1 MKNIVAKLTLRQLKL
16 NFRRTII
23 TIIGIALSVTMLT
36 ATASV
41 VTSFLDG
48 VKRDEISQ
56 NGEWHTR
63 LDDMPMKNTDK
74 IKEKIPNVSD
84 VLFLEW
90 EGFAPIPQKGDKKFF
105 YIEGYSK
112 NTFDHFNVTISQ
124 GRLPQKNGELIIS
137 EEAAKAGY
145 KIGQSFTLELGYR
158 GVKSKPVDDEHRID
172 GGPGNEVFSGEG
184 DEQIRHLGFNASY
197 VNEDKYTYEE
207 EFYPEDSKTYTIVG
221 VFSDRA
227 RYYTSENPSSPAFEA
242 ISFLDPATIKAD
254 EAVSPMLLFD
264 KLNTD
269 IYKNSE
275 RGAKELGAQDCSR
288 HSSLLQFYGLSNR
301 AGVTAAIFGFCA
313 ILVAIILIGSVAF
326 IYNAFAISLAD
337 RSKYLGLLACVGA
350 TKKQKRYSVI
360 LEGIILGAIAIP
372 LGLLAGFG
380 GIAVTLKILNP
391 YIQQF
396 IGSNTEF
403 YLVVLPATVIVSIL
417 LGIFTIFLSLIRPMK
432 NAAKTSPIEAVRR
445 TNDISVKK
453 NQIKTSRL
461 TKKLFGFEG
470 TLAMKN
476 IKRNPGRYRITV
488 ASLSISIV
496 LFLTTVCAVGLAKDA
511 YTNEIGYTEES
522 YNVRLSFD
530 INTPHGVCQQDGK
543 EEKTVNEIFNE
554 LSKNTDTEWI
564 TFEDTLYGIDKGMV
578 PSDSISDTEI
588 AEKTKAFIAAPD
600 GKEELMHINVIM
612 SETRYRDKNKKNV
625 MDNVKSD
632 EAVLINYST
641 ETQYDPDNKK
651 DIVYEGEILKKTPDK
666 IDFFFTDSVEYAS
679 DKMKASPDKVILKS
693 TYVNP
698 DTNKTV
704 DDKYYGVPFYSVKI
718 GAETKEPISSF
729 DDCRFSVAVHP
740 ELFREIGLAA
750 EKADL
755 TSVSY
760 YPEIYLKTDNADE
773 AIAIANEIAEKNEVH
788 ISYNNLEEELEEK
801 ENIVTLISV
810 FSGGFIAL
818 MILICVAN
826 IFNTVSTGIIL
837 RRREF
842 AMLKSTGMTPKA
854 FHRMIKYESLFY
866 AFKALL
872 YGVPISMVITLIL
885 ELVFR
890 DAFETTFF
898 NAYPWLA
905 LLIAAVSILVL
916 VGLTA
921 FYALRR
927 IDKESIM
934 DVLKDENT

>member
-36 ATASV
+36 ATSSV
-41 VTSFLDG
+41 VTSFIDG
-48 VKRDEISQ
+48 MKRDEIAKA
-56 NGEWHTR
+56 GEWHTR
-63 LDDMPMKNTDK
+63 LNDMPMKNTDK
-74 IKEKIPNVSD
+74 ITEKIPNVSD

-112 NTFDHFNVTISQ
+112 STFNHFNVTISQ
-124 GRLPQKNGELIIS
+124 GRLPQKDGELIIS

-172 GGPGNEVFSGEG
+172 GGTGDEVFSGEG
-184 DEQIRHLGFNASY
+184 DEKIRHLRFDDIY

-227 RYYTSENPSSPAFEA
+227 RYYTSENPYSPAFEA

-254 EAVSPMLLFD
+254 DTVSPLLLFN

-269 IYKNSE
+269 IYKNTE
-275 RGAKELGAQDCSR
+275 KGADALGAQDYSR
-288 HSSLLQFYGLSNR
+288 HSSLLQFYGLSSR
-301 AGVTAAIFGFCA
+301 EGVTIALFAFVSV
-313 ILVAIILIGSVAF
+313 LVIIILIGSVAF

-360 LEGIILGAIAIP
+360 LEGVILGAIAIP

-380 GIAVTLKILNP
+380 GIAVTLKLLNP

-453 NQIKTSRL
+453 KQIKTSRL

-470 TLAMKN
+470 MLAMKN

-522 YNVRLSFD
+522 YNVF
-530 INTPHGVCQQDGK
+530 IQANVNTPHGVCQQDGK
-543 EEKTVNEIFNE
+543 EEKAFNEIFNE
-554 LSKNTDTEWI
+554 LSKNSDTEWI
-564 TFEDTLYGIDKGMV
+564 TFKDSLFCGDRGMV
-578 PSDSISDTEI
+578 PSDNISDTEI
-588 AEKTKAFIAAPD
+588 AEKTKALIATPD

-612 SETRYRDKNKKNV
+612 SETSYRDKNKKNV

-632 EAVLINYST
+632 EAVLVNYST
-641 ETQYDPDNKK
+641 TTEYDDSDKEV
-651 DIVYEGEILKKTPDK
+651 VYKGEILKKTPDK

-679 DKMKASPDKVILKS
+679 EKMKASPDKVILKS

-729 DDCRFSVAVHP
+729 YDCQFSVAVHP

-760 YPEIYLKTDNADE
+760 YPEIYLKTDNAQA
-773 AIAIANEIAEKNEVH
+773 AIAIANEIAEKNEVR
-788 ISYNNLEEELEEK
+788 IYYNNLEEELEEK

-818 MILICVAN
+818 MILICIAN
-826 IFNTVSTGIIL
+826 IFNTVSTGIML

-854 FHRMIKYESLFY
+854 FRGMIKYESLFY

-885 ELVFR
+885 VLVFQ

-898 NAYPWLA
+898 TAYPWLA
-905 LLIAAVSILVL
+905 LIIAAVSILVL
-916 VGLTA
+916 VGSTA